1 MRKTS
6 GPEPPST
13 GAPRGK
19 IFYGWWVVLSAAVG
33 LFMCYGPVVT
43 FTFGVFFN
51 QLAET
56 FQWSRGEISAAYSL
70 AMLSYGAAQPFIGR
84 LVDRLGARK
93 ILLPALL
100 LFGLGF
106 GSLSALTPNLWHL
119 YAVYVVI
126 GIVGGGT
133 TSMLYFSVLSRWF
146 KRRRGLAFGLA
157 LSGNGLSAFFM
168 PSLAD
173 RLIASFGWRQAYVI
187 IGLMVIS
194 VTIPVVAILLKET
207 PQEKGLLPD
216 GEASETPVSETGKKE
231 EEGISAAE
239 ARRSITFWLMASAFL
254 LLATSV
260 VGVMTHLVPMLT
272 DRGVSTRDAAL
283 TASVLGG
290 ATLVG
295 RLTVGYLL
303 DRVFAPYLGASL
315 FAIAGLGIFL
325 LWSGAVGTLAF
336 AGAFL
341 VGIASSSD
349 SLIPYLVTQYFGLR
363 SFAEIYGYVVAVY
376 VVGWMCG
383 PLLMGLGFDYL
394 GSYQWV
400 LAGYLVALLTSA
412 GLMLVLSFKGSPFE
426 GQKPRK

>member
-1 MRKTS
+1 MTKT
-6 GPEPPST
+6 PEPQPT
-13 GAPRGK
+13 PPAVKKP
-19 IFYGWWVVLSAAVG
+19 FYGWWVVLSAAVG

-43 FTFGVFFN
+43 FTFGVFLN
-51 QLAET
+51 HLTET

-70 AMLSYGAAQPFIGR
+70 AMLSYGAGQPFIGR

-100 LFGLGF
+100 LFGLCF

-119 YAVYVVI
+119 YAVYAVI

-168 PSLAD
+168 PSLANS
-173 RLIASFGWRQAYVI
+173 LIATFGWRQAYVL

-194 VTIPVVAILLKET
+194 VTIPIVAVLLKET
-207 PQEKGLLPD
+207 PQEMGFLPD
-216 GEASETPVSETGKKE
+216 GEISETPVIESGKKAD
-231 EEGISAAE
+231 EGIPASE
-239 ARRSITFWLMASAFL
+239 ARRSITFWLVAPAFL

-260 VGVMTHLVPMLT
+260 VGVMTHLVPMLM
-272 DRGVSTRDAAL
+272 DRGVSSLDAAL

-303 DRVFAPYLGASL
+303 DRFFAPYLGACL

-325 LWSGAVGTLAF
+325 LWSGAVGSLAF
-336 AGAFL
+336 VGAFL

-349 SLIPYLVTQYFGLR
+349 SLIPYLVTQYFGVR

-400 LAGYLVALLTSA
+400 LAGFLVALLTSA
-412 GLMLVLSFKGSPFE
+412 GLMLALAFKGSPFE
-426 GQKPRK
+426 GQKPQK

>member
-1 MRKTS
+1 MTKTS
-6 GPEPPST
+6 EPHPPSA
-13 GAPRGK
+13 GGPGGK
-19 IFYGWWVVLSAAVG
+19 VFYGWWVVLSAAVG

-51 QLAET
+51 QLEEA
-56 FQWSRGEISAAYSL
+56 FQWSRSEISAAYSL
-70 AMLSYGAAQPFIGR
+70 AMLSYGVAQPFIGR

-100 LFGLGF
+100 LFGLCF

-173 RLIASFGWRQAYVI
+173 SLIASFGWRQAYI
-187 IGLMVIS
+187 LIGLMVVS

-216 GEASETPVSETGKKE
+216 GEISESPVIESAKKE
-231 EEGISAAE
+231 EGGIPAAE
-239 ARRSITFWLMASAFL
+239 ARRSMTFWLIAPAFL

-260 VGVMTHLVPMLT
+260 VGIMTHLVPMLM
-272 DRGVSTRDAAL
+272 DRGVSSRDAAL

-303 DRVFAPYLGASL
+303 DRIFAPYLGASL

-325 LWSGAVGTLAF
+325 LWSGAIGTLAF

-349 SLIPYLVTQYFGLR
+349 SLIPYLITQYFGLR

-412 GLMLVLSFKGSPFE
+412 GLMLVLALKGSPLE
-426 GQKPRK
+426 EHEPQK